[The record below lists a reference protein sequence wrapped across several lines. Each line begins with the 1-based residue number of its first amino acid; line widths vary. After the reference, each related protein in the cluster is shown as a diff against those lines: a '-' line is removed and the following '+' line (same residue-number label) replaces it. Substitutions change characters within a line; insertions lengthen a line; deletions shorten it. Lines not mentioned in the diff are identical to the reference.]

1 MNIASHDHA
10 SGRKKLATFAM
21 LFLMAAALL
30 LVAFAFYTGEPVFFL
45 KWFFG
50 LQADD

>member
-1 MNIASHDHA
+1 MTLPKYIALGLGVA
-10 SGRKKLATFAM
+10 AT
-21 LFLMAAALL
+21 L
-30 LVAFAFYTGEPVFFL
+30 LVAYAFLFTSEPVFFL